1 MRGIQPM
8 KKLTITYVTFEN
20 GERRERTVTEIVAS
34 TKSQNN
40 LLEQYSLD
48 EKFVKGK
55 PVEKE
60 LFVDAEKTAQA
71 LLGAF
76 AGIGDNAT
84 VTALVNHA
92 MRALDGACM
101 FERPAK
107 SK

>member
-1 MRGIQPM
+1 M
-8 KKLTITYVTFEN
+8 KKLTITYITFEN
-20 GERRERTVTEIVAS
+20 GERKERIVTEIVAS

-48 EKFVKGK
+48 EKFIKGK

-60 LFVDAEKTAQA
+60 LFVDANKTASALQA
-71 LLGAF
+71 AF
-76 AGIGDNAT
+76 AGVGDDKT
-84 VTALVNHA
+84 VAALVAHA

>member
-1 MRGIQPM
+1 M
-8 KKLTITYVTFEN
+8 KKLTITYVTFKDGSRKEH
-20 GERRERTVTEIVAS
+20 TVTEIVAS

-40 LLEQYSLD
+40 LLEQYSVD

-55 PVEKE
+55 PVEKD
-60 LFVDAEKTAQA
+60 LFVDAGKTASALQA
-71 LLGAF
+71 AF
-76 AGIGDNAT
+76 VGVGDDAT
-84 VTALVNHA
+84 VKALVAHA